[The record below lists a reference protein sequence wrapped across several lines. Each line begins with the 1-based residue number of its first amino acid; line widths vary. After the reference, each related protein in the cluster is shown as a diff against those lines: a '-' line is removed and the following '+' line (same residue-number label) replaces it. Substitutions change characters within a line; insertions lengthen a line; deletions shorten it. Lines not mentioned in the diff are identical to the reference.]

1 MDYLEDVSG
10 PKVSPEML
18 RLSGIFP
25 FSSGSA
31 IHSDGYQ
38 EAMRILFASL
48 PPRPRAW
55 ALCETYMEQ
64 AAWIFRPLKRDEII
78 DDILTPIYNAKK
90 EGEDLNYEAAQ
101 AINPHK
107 IAVLYMVFASGALM
121 DLTLPAYNVEAENYH
136 QYARAALSM
145 RSIFDSPV
153 MGTIQ
158 AIALMAFYHSNAG
171 RRYTLDGVW
180 TLLSLGA
187 KLAQSVSGTMA
198 NTFIST
204 DCWLSTD
211 WTSCVPTLFL
221 ESLCYLSCC

>member
-1 MDYLEDVSG
+1 
-10 PKVSPEML
+10 ML

-25 FSSGSA
+25 FNSGSA
-31 IHSDGYQ
+31 VHSEKFE
-38 EAMRILFASL
+38 EAIRILYACL

-78 DDILTPIYNAKK
+78 DDILIPIYKAKT
-90 EGEDLNYEAAQ
+90 EGEELNYEAVK

-107 IAVLYMVFASGALM
+107 VAVLYMIFASGALV
-121 DLTLPAYNVEAENYH
+121 DLTLPAYNTEAENYH

-153 MGTIQ
+153 MESIQ

-171 RRYTLDGVW
+171 KKYSLDGGW

-187 KLAQSVSGTMA
+187 KLAQSVSGT
-198 NTFIST
+198 
-204 DCWLSTD
+204 W
-211 WTSCVPTLFL
+211 
-221 ESLCYLSCC
+221 